1 MTTATND
8 QATLDSIVYQLDAN
22 FIVEAGAG
30 TGKTYALVSRVV
42 ALVKNGV
49 RMQNIAAITFT
60 EAAAAELS
68 ERIRS
73 RMEQLL
79 NEGHPDNYDDLLA
92 QGLNNEGRSLIR
104 QAIAELDQP
113 TVQTIHSFASQ
124 LLRDR
129 PLDAQLPPG
138 WANLDEVEASQRFA
152 DQWNKWLQLALGDP
166 TKAPAE
172 LGALQPLL
180 RRLIESGAKPSQW
193 QDIAQ
198 VFSKNYDR
206 LGGTAKIADGSL
218 NGLCERFRQELKELL
233 CKCDDPSDTLY
244 VQITRGIAAVDTV
257 QGVVGGPQEAAKLF
271 EDGAVVF
278 PSATGRTARNWN
290 NVDIQ
295 KIRDRVNKDI
305 RPTFLTAVRIAP
317 LVQDLLPLLHELREE
332 FALNDAARR
341 KAEGVATFD
350 DLLVWARDLL
360 RDNAD
365 ARRHFQERYTHI
377 LIDEFQDTDPLQ
389 VEIAFYLAAQPG
401 ANIVDTEWHSL
412 QLLPGKLFIVGDS
425 KQSIYRFRRADI
437 GVTET
442 VKRSG
447 ELTGLTLTENRR
459 SQKPVLDWVNAV
471 FRDLMVEE
479 TGRQAKYI
487 NLEPNAGLQR
497 GGLGS
502 VQVFGEP
509 QESGVNADAVRQR
522 QAGHVASLIVN
533 AAGQNSPHCLEVYD
547 KEIKE
552 TRRADL
558 RDICI
563 LVRSRTGLG
572 ILTRELEDAGVPYR
586 LEGGSLFFDTQEV
599 QDLLNCLRAIDDP
612 TDAVSVVAALRSPS
626 FACSDVELLSWRETR
641 GPWDYRSP
649 LLDDRALAREH
660 QVEEREKLLQSQG
673 DSPVWA
679 GLLKIRSYHQQRQT
693 TGVARLI
700 AEFIRERRL
709 DELDLVENRPREVWR
724 RRQFLRDQAR
734 QLEYASSTGPGTA
747 PLTLH
752 KFLQWAELQQDERA
766 RVTEVAV
773 PESDDDAVRIMTVHA
788 AKGLEF
794 PIVILLG
801 LDHDPTD
808 KPGPRGYPPV
818 LFSSPSE
825 PAQILA
831 GAWDGGKGLMTPG
844 YSEAIA
850 EEDRHALAEAVRLAY
865 VAATR
870 TRDHLLVSL
879 YQSDSDSK
887 ETDKVIAARI
897 QQMRQN
903 LLSDELLGESEV
915 AVDSVAKYD
924 ASDAGQCLKS
934 LGEYDPAAW
943 KSKRNDAF
951 GGRAIPQAVT
961 ATRIAKA
968 SARPDAEVDD
978 KDAEP
983 DAESPSR
990 AGRGGTAFGSALHAV
1005 LQEVVDRIAGQLPL
1019 PTGTAVDDLLVQ
1031 LDPGIGR
1038 LAEEKAKYYGI
1049 SASNDIVRLANRAL
1063 RSAAVAAA
1071 LRAPRLWSEI
1081 PVAAPIE
1088 TRRGTVIIEGIIDL
1102 LYEDDDGRMVILDY
1116 KSDRVDGAA
1125 EVAAK
1130 LDNYRMQGAAYAAA
1144 IEQATGRTVKA
1155 VQFLFVRLED
1165 GLREIEN
1172 IRGLIDR
1179 MPDLIADTT
1188 EQMYQ
1193 GYSV

>member
-8 QATLDSIVYQLDAN
+8 QATLDSIVCQLDAS

-42 ALVKNGV
+42 ALVKKGV

-79 NEGHPDNYDDLLA
+79 NEGHPDNDNDLLA
-92 QGLNNEGRSLIR
+92 QGLNNEGRRLIR
-104 QAIAELDQP
+104 QAIAELDQA

-138 WANLDEVEASQRFA
+138 WANLDEVETSQRFA

-166 TKAPAE
+166 TQAPAD

-198 VFSKNYDR
+198 IFSENCDR
-206 LGGTAKIADGSL
+206 LDGKASIADGSL
-218 NGLCERFRQELKELL
+218 NGLCERFRQELKQLRSE
-233 CKCDDPSDTLY
+233 CDNRSDTLY
-244 VQITRGIAAVDTV
+244 KQITQGIAAVDTV
-257 QGVVGGPQEAAKLF
+257 QEVAGGLQEAAKLF
-271 EDGAVVF
+271 EDGSVDF
-278 PSATGRTARNWN
+278 PSATGRTDRNWN
-290 NVDIQ
+290 VDTQ
-295 KIRDRVNKDI
+295 EIRDRVNKDI
-305 RPTFLTAVRIAP
+305 RPTFLAAVLIAP

-332 FALNDAARR
+332 FALKDAARR

-365 ARRHFQERYTHI
+365 ARRRFQERYTHI

-389 VEIAFYLAAQPG
+389 AEIAFYLAAQPD
-401 ANIVDTEWHSL
+401 ANIVNTEWHSL
-412 QLLPGKLFIVGDS
+412 QLVPGKLFIVGDS

-447 ELTGLTLTENRR
+447 DLTRLTLTENRR

-471 FRDLMVEE
+471 FGDLMVEE

-487 NLEPNAGLQR
+487 NLEPNASLQR
-497 GGLGS
+497 DGSGS
-502 VQVFGEP
+502 VQAFGEP
-509 QESGVNADAVRQR
+509 QESGVNADAVRQQ

-533 AAGQNSPHCLEVYD
+533 AAGQNSPHRLEVYD
-547 KEIKE
+547 KEIKG

-563 LVRSRTGLG
+563 LIRSRTGLG
-572 ILTRELEDAGVPYR
+572 TLTRELEDAGIPYR

-612 TDAVSVVAALRSPS
+612 TDAVSVVAALRSPA
-626 FACSDVELLSWRETR
+626 FACSDVELLSWREAR

-649 LLDDRALAREH
+649 LLDDRQLAREH
-660 QVEEREKLLQSQG
+660 QVEQREKLLQSQG
-673 DSPVWA
+673 DSSVWA

-734 QLEYASSTGPGTA
+734 QLEYASSTGPGTT

-808 KPGPRGYPPV
+808 KRGPRGYPSV
-818 LFSSPSE
+818 LFSSPAE

-831 GAWDGGKGLMTPG
+831 GAWDNGRGLMTPG
-844 YSEAIA
+844 YAGAIA
-850 EEDRHALAEAVRLAY
+850 EADRHALAEAVRLAY

-870 TRDHLLVSL
+870 ARDHLLVSL
-879 YQSDSDSK
+879 YQSEPDSK
-887 ETDKVIAARI
+887 KADKVIAARI
-897 QQMRQN
+897 QEMRQN
-903 LLSDELLGESEV
+903 FLSDGLLGESEV
-915 AVDSVAKYD
+915 SSDGVAKYD
-924 ASDAGQCLKS
+924 ASDAGQSVES

-943 KSKRNDAF
+943 KSKRNDEFA
-951 GGRAIPQAVT
+951 GRAIPQAVT
-961 ATRIAKA
+961 ATRVAKA

-983 DAESPSR
+983 DTERPSR

-1005 LQEVVDRIAGQLPL
+1005 LQEVADRISDQLPL
-1019 PTGTAVDDLLVQ
+1019 PAGAAVDDLLAK
-1031 LDPGIGR
+1031 LDPGIGQ
-1038 LAEEKAKYYGI
+1038 LAEEKAKYYGV
-1049 SASNDIVRLANRAL
+1049 SASSEISTLANRAL

-1088 TRRGTVIIEGIIDL
+1088 TRRGTVVIEGIIDL
-1102 LYEDDDGRMVILDY
+1102 LYEHDDGQLVILDY
-1116 KSDRVDGAA
+1116 KSDRVDGAVEMA
-1125 EVAAK
+1125 RK

-1155 VQFLFVRLED
+1155 VQFLFVRLQD

-1172 IRGLIDR
+1172 IRDLIDG
-1179 MPDLIADTT
+1179 MPDLIAGAT

-1193 GYSV
+1193 GYNV

>member
-1 MTTATND
+1 MTTVTND
-8 QATLDSIVYQLDAN
+8 QATLDSIVYHLDAN

-79 NEGHPDNYDDLLA
+79 NEGHPDNDNDLLA
-92 QGLNNEGRSLIR
+92 QGLNNEGRRLIR
-104 QAIAELDQP
+104 QAIAELDQA

-152 DQWNKWLQLALGDP
+152 DQWNKWLRLALGDP
-166 TKAPAE
+166 TKSPAD

-198 VFSKNYDR
+198 VFSENCDR
-206 LGGTAKIADGSL
+206 LDGKAGIADGNL
-218 NGLCERFRQELKELL
+218 NGLCERFRQELNELL
-233 CKCDDPSDTLY
+233 CECGNASDTLY
-244 VQITRGIAAVDTV
+244 GYITRGIAAVDTV
-257 QGVVGGPQEAAKLF
+257 LQIAGEPLEAAKLL
-271 EDGAVVF
+271 ENGAVDF
-278 PSATGRTARNWN
+278 PSARGGVAKNWN
-290 NVDIQ
+290 MSTQ
-295 KIRDRVNKDI
+295 EIRDRVNKDI
-305 RPTFLTAVRIAP
+305 GPTFLAAVRNAP

-332 FALNDAARR
+332 FALKDAARR

-365 ARRHFQERYTHI
+365 ARRRFQERYTHI

-389 VEIAFYLAAQPG
+389 AEIACYLAAQPG

-533 AAGQNSPHCLEVYD
+533 VASQNSPHCLEVYD

-572 ILTRELEDAGVPYR
+572 ILTRQLEDAGVPYR

-612 TDAVSVVAALRSPS
+612 TDTVSVVAALRSPA
-626 FACSDVELLSWRETR
+626 FACSDVELLSWREAR

-649 LLDDRALAREH
+649 LLEDRTLAREH
-660 QVEEREKLLQSQG
+660 EVERREKLLQSQG

-709 DELDLVENRPREVWR
+709 DELDLMENRPREVWR

-734 QLEYASSTGPGTA
+734 QLGYASSTGSGTA

-773 PESDDDAVRIMTVHA
+773 PESDDDAVRIMTIHA

-808 KPGPRGYPPV
+808 KRGPRGYPSV
-818 LFSSPSE
+818 LFSSTSE
-825 PAQILA
+825 RAQILA

-844 YSEAIA
+844 YADAIA
-850 EEDRHALAEAVRLAY
+850 KEDQHALAEAVRLAY

-870 TRDHLLVSL
+870 ARDHLLVSL
-879 YQSDSDSK
+879 YQSDSDSGK
-887 ETDKVIAARI
+887 VDKVIAARI
-897 QQMRQN
+897 QQIRQN
-903 LLSDELLGESEV
+903 LLSDGLLGESEV
-915 AVDSVAKYD
+915 AADWVAKYD
-924 ASDAGQCLKS
+924 SSDAGQCVES

-943 KSKRNDAF
+943 RSKRDDAF
-951 GGRAIPQAVT
+951 AGRAIPQAVT

-968 SARPDAEVDD
+968 AARPDAEVDD

-1005 LQEVVDRIAGQLPL
+1005 LQEVADRIADQLPL
-1019 PTGTAVDDLLVQ
+1019 PVGAAVDDLLAQ
-1031 LDPGIGR
+1031 LDPGIGQ
-1038 LAEEKAKYYGI
+1038 LAEEKAKRYGV
-1049 SASNDIVRLANRAL
+1049 SASDDIARLANRAL
-1063 RSAAVAAA
+1063 RTPAIAAA
-1071 LRAPRLWSEI
+1071 LQSPRLWSEI

-1102 LYEDDDGRMVILDY
+1102 LYEDDDGRLVILDY
-1116 KSDRVDGAA
+1116 KSDRVDSDV

-1130 LDNYRMQGAAYAAA
+1130 LDDYRMQGVAYAAA

-1172 IRGLIDR
+1172 IRDLIDR
-1179 MPDLIADTT
+1179 MPDLIAGAT